1 MIGTAK
7 FILIGSWQ
15 LAQNKALRKALHEA
29 TVDTA
34 IGAIIMFPLS
44 VGIIKAC
51 IDYAGTSS
59 EMAAFINFLGLT
71 GIAIVRKALV
81 RLRFSKWDQS
91 SLLPTPQSITT
102 GNLGILSTD
111 LSKNLHVTQVGFSSC
126 SNRALSVS

>member
-7 FILIGSWQ
+7 YIMIGLWQ
-15 LAQNKALRKALHEA
+15 LVQSNKLRRALHEA

-34 IGAIIMFPLS
+34 LGAIIMFPLS

-51 IDYAGTSS
+51 IDYAGTSA

-81 RLRFSKWDQS
+81 RLRFESKYN
-91 SLLPTPQSITT
+91 
-102 GNLGILSTD
+102 G
-111 LSKNLHVTQVGFSSC
+111 K
-126 SNRALSVS
+126 

>member
-7 FILIGSWQ
+7 FILTGLWQ
-15 LAQNKALRKALHEA
+15 LVQNNKIRKALHEA

-34 IGAIIMFPLS
+34 LGAIIMFPLS

-51 IDYAGTSS
+51 IDYAGTSA

-81 RLRFSKWDQS
+81 RLRFENKYN
-91 SLLPTPQSITT
+91 
-102 GNLGILSTD
+102 G
-111 LSKNLHVTQVGFSSC
+111 K
-126 SNRALSVS
+126 

>member
-7 FILIGSWQ
+7 YIMIGLWQ
-15 LAQNKALRKALHEA
+15 LVQNNKLKKALHEA

-44 VGIIKAC
+44 VFIIKAC

-81 RLRFSKWDQS
+81 RLRFSKYD
-91 SLLPTPQSITT
+91 
-102 GNLGILSTD
+102 
-111 LSKNLHVTQVGFSSC
+111 
-126 SNRALSVS
+126 

>member
-1 MIGTAK
+1 MIGMAK
-7 FILIGSWQ
+7 YIMIGLWQ
-15 LAQNKALRKALHEA
+15 LVQNSKLRKALHEA

-51 IDYAGTSS
+51 IDYAGTSA

-81 RLRFSKWDQS
+81 RLRFSKWD
-91 SLLPTPQSITT
+91 
-102 GNLGILSTD
+102 
-111 LSKNLHVTQVGFSSC
+111 
-126 SNRALSVS
+126 

>member
-1 MIGTAK
+1 MIGMAK
-7 FILIGSWQ
+7 YIMIGLWQ
-15 LAQNKALRKALHEA
+15 LVQNNKLRKALHEA

-51 IDYAGTSS
+51 IDYAGTSA

-81 RLRFSKWDQS
+81 RLRFSKWD
-91 SLLPTPQSITT
+91 
-102 GNLGILSTD
+102 
-111 LSKNLHVTQVGFSSC
+111 
-126 SNRALSVS
+126 